1 MEENNNTNINNET
14 EILMIENL
22 KEDEEKDKL
31 SLKEATIE
39 ENIAKLDFLGPI
51 IINSDGTL
59 SRIPNWLNLT
69 KNEQLNILRVIAK
82 RNKVRKEALEQQQQR
97 ELEEQQQEEQLN
109 TQNSQNSSEEHKE
122 IG

>member
-97 ELEEQQQEEQLN
+97 ELEEQQEEEQLN